1 MALTELAVRSANA
14 EGKITKLSDGG
25 GLQLWVTGDGAKRW
39 RLAYRYAGG
48 QKVLAIGVYPAVG
61 LKEARAAR
69 QYAKRLL
76 SEGIDPSSAK
86 KQAKAAQARSAANTF
101 EAIGAELVDK
111 KRREGKATN
120 TLGKSEWLLSLAL
133 PAIGARPI
141 KEIAASDILAV
152 LRKVESRGKLETAK
166 RLRAT
171 IGQVFRYA
179 VATGRADADPTGALA
194 GAIASPVVRHRAA
207 IVGPK
212 AYGALLRSIVSYE
225 GSPETL
231 AALELLALTFVRPGE
246 LRSAEWSEFDLDA
259 ALWSIPE
266 EKMKMR
272 RPHRVPLAP
281 RAMAILLDLNA
292 ITGRGRFL
300 FPSVRSA
307 TRCMSENTI
316 NAALR
321 RLGFRQDE
329 MTAHGFR
336 SAASSILNESGL
348 WNSDAIERQLA
359 HVDNDS
365 VRRAYARAD
374 FWDERVRMMSWW
386 ADKCDELRRGGEVVP
401 LRA

>member
-1 MALTELAVRSANA
+1 M
-14 EGKITKLSDGG
+14 
-25 GLQLWVTGDGAKRW
+25 
-39 RLAYRYAGG
+39 
-48 QKVLAIGVYPAVG
+48 
-61 LKEARAAR
+61 
-69 QYAKRLL
+69 
-76 SEGIDPSSAK
+76 
-86 KQAKAAQARSAANTF
+86 
-101 EAIGAELVDK
+101 
-111 KRREGKATN
+111 
-120 TLGKSEWLLSLAL
+120 
-133 PAIGARPI
+133 
-141 KEIAASDILAV
+141 
-152 LRKVESRGKLETAK
+152 
-166 RLRAT
+166 
-171 IGQVFRYA
+171 
-179 VATGRADADPTGALA
+179 
-194 GAIASPVVRHRAA
+194 VRHRAA

-212 AYGALLRSIVSYE
+212 AYRALLRSIVSYE
-225 GSPETL
+225 GSRETL

-266 EKMKMR
+266 KKMKMR

-281 RAMAILLDLNA
+281 RAVAILLDLNA
-292 ITGRGRFL
+292 ITGRRRFL
-300 FPSVRSA
+300 FPSVRST

-359 HVDNDS
+359 HVYHDS

-386 ADKCDELRRGGEVVP
+386 AEPLWLESPTLALLSEGLRQRLEEYVNRKEVQGPWRLLRHATFPIEDYLLQLFRTERLTAHANLPDDPVALLLTKADWGGLEIAVGGDRKRLSVWRIGHGPKIGGGDFENVRVEREVALREFPEEPPLAQSLSIPATDDEARAVIRQALADSGGFLSQENGAKIVRSKILTFGKKRAMQLVKELTGTAKPGPKGPRRN
-401 LRA
+401 RAANRAE